1 MHSTTPWCFHG
12 QRGLRRT
19 PTFFVP
25 WLRCCG
31 TAPHY
36 PTQCF
41 HLSPAGST
49 GGLHRIYGS
58 LSRAIA
64 RSPGGMAQL
73 GFELSTSR
81 TVIAY
86 FQPLSQLRHLPP
98 PWRHGQPLP
107 QDPDWV
113 QPEPAPYS
121 RARAPFPS
129 PNPSPSAS
137 ASPSHLSQPK
147 IQPELLPAR
156 APVQVPARCSCS
168 QLRLDQ
174 IWGADHVSRGD
185 LASSFKYCP

>member
-98 PWRHGQPLP
+98 PPGDMVSPSLRTQIGSSPSPRPIPEPEPHSRARTPAPAPAPAPVICRSPRSSLSSS
-107 QDPDWV
+107 
-113 QPEPAPYS
+113 QPEPQS
-121 RARAPFPS
+121 
-129 PNPSPSAS
+129 
-137 ASPSHLSQPK
+137 K
-147 IQPELLPAR
+147 
-156 APVQVPARCSCS
+156 S
-168 QLRLDQ
+168 QLD
-174 IWGADHVSRGD
+174 AHA
-185 LASSFKYCP
+185 ASSGWTKSGGGLTMYPGGLSK